1 MVGWLCQKEVMQ
13 MSYIYIYQKWIS
25 LVSDDRGSDVCD
37 LVCSTGICA
46 PATVIIEVIST
57 LWGSYTCY
65 IFLGRGSILLH
76 SPDVIYNYYLSLIKP
91 LCKFHFILQMT

>member
-25 LVSDDRGSDVCD
+25 LVSDDQGSDVCD
-37 LVCSTGICA
+37 LVRSTGICA
-46 PATVIIEVIST
+46 PATVIIEIIST

-65 IFLGRGSILLH
+65 IFG
-76 SPDVIYNYYLSLIKP
+76 
-91 LCKFHFILQMT
+91 